1 MPSDLL
7 SRTPVGVTVA
17 GVDFA
22 LAWAPAAVWMRGL
35 TGARMVVAE
44 LATPEQREAL
54 ADLIMSDES
63 AVADLRAESRRI
75 LEQATGRKWW
85 EAQRLINTAREGEA
99 LGRMVLAGV
108 DPWSRSI
115 GEWCAAVYALVA
127 KGRDEKARLKLDFE
141 LALPPP
147 GEEDAWDDE
156 GDDAAATMDVVNQ
169 INNW

>member
-1 MPSDLL
+1 MASDLL
-7 SRTPVGVTVA
+7 SRAPVGVTVA
-17 GVDFA
+17 GAHIA

-35 TGARMVVAE
+35 DSRRTIVTE
-44 LATPEQREAL
+44 LATPEQREVL
-54 ADLIMSDES
+54 ADLILEHEG
-63 AVADLRAESRRI
+63 AVADLRDESRRI
-75 LEQATGRKWW
+75 LAEATGRRWW
-85 EAQRLINTAREGEA
+85 EAAKLVNTARSGEA

-115 GEWCAAVYALVA
+115 GEWCAAVYALAA

-147 GEEDAWDDE
+147 GEEDAWDDD

>member
-17 GVDFA
+17 GEYLT

-35 TGARMVVAE
+35 DSRRTIVTE
-44 LATPEQREAL
+44 LATPAQREDL
-54 ADLIMSDES
+54 ANLILRHDS
-63 AVADLRAESRRI
+63 AVTDLRDESRR
-75 LEQATGRKWW
+75 LLSEATGRKWW
-85 EAQRLINTAREGEA
+85 EAAKLVNTARSGET

-108 DPWSRSI
+108 DPWTRSI
-115 GEWCAAVYALVA
+115 GEWCAAVYALAA
-127 KGRDEKARLKLDFE
+127 KGRDEKSRLKLDFE

-147 GEEDAWDDE
+147 GEEDAWDDD
-156 GDDAAATMDVVNQ
+156 GDDAAATLDVVNQ